1 MYNKYSVNIHDNIND
16 LYSTLDEIGFTN
28 EIDGDS
34 SHYYWRAD
42 TPKKFYLSIE
52 DVGNNFAEIFVNVIT
67 DGGTEKFKVQ
77 PFLFKFTY
85 NWGIQDGVDNLMIS
99 TIPLY
104 GGGLVFGIRAYHEYQ
119 NGYDGNFIDMHTVMP
134 PAKWFAIVPPEN
146 RNEEW
151 VYVIFDQAYKYDET
165 EGEYVSIGYDKMYG
179 SAAGLLNVRYQAI
192 RMNALNC
199 TALTNFY
206 TTTNNIN
213 TVYKNLWTYGLD
225 YGDNYIHRLFTVK
238 NKKYILL
245 NDCNYDISTSNY
257 SILCRYS

>member
-1 MYNKYSVNIHDNIND
+1 MYNKYSVNVYTNID
-16 LYSTLDEIGFTN
+16 ELYDVLAEIGFTN

-34 SHYYWRAD
+34 THYYWRAD
-42 TPKKFYLSIE
+42 TSHNFYLSLE
-52 DVGNNFAEIFVNVIT
+52 DIGNNYVEIFVNT
-67 DGGTEKFKVQ
+67 HGDKFKVQ
-77 PFLFKFTY
+77 PFIFKSFY
-85 NWGIQDGVDNLMIS
+85 GGQSGDPDCVSSLMVS

-104 GGGLVFGIRAYHEYQ
+104 GGGLVFGIRASHEYQ
-119 NGYDGNFIDMHTVMP
+119 NGYDGDFIDMHTVMP

-179 SAAGLLNVRYQAI
+179 SMAGLLNVGYQTI
-192 RMNALNC
+192 PMNALNC

-213 TVYKNLWTYGLD
+213 TVYKNLWTYGRD

-245 NDCNYDISTSNY
+245 NDCNYDISTNNY